1 MKILCTIPLEKGFF
15 HTERPGKKGI
25 FRSFLKTKLF
35 RKNKSTCKSYKFDLM
50 KVLVAQKCGFCHGVR
65 NAIRVAEKTLAEKK
79 NVYSLGPIIHNKDMV
94 EQLAKSGLKTVA
106 KIEEIPSGTVLIRSH
121 GAAPGQ
127 IAKLR
132 EKGLDIVDAT
142 CILVK
147 RVQHIATAFEDEG
160 YDVVII
166 GEENHPEVQ
175 AVMGSTKN
183 AIVIADESDLCRLP
197 ENARLG
203 VVCQTTQSPEHFGK
217 MLGAIGRCN
226 FSELKV
232 INTLC
237 KEAIKRQ
244 ESAVQLCKQVDIMF
258 VLGGLE
264 SANTRR
270 LAELCR
276 SVNKQTFHLQ
286 NWDDLDKSL
295 VAGKKT
301 AGVTA
306 GASTPDWIIE
316 EFVKNLEAL
325 NES

>member
-1 MKILCTIPLEKGFF
+1 MNGHHLP
-15 HTERPGKKGI
+15 GI
-25 FRSFLKTKLF
+25 F
-35 RKNKSTCKSYKFDLM
+35 NLM
-50 KVLVAQKCGFCHGVR
+50 KVLVAEKCGFCHGVR

-79 NVYSLGPIIHNKDMV
+79 GVYSLGPIIHNRDMV
-94 EQLAKSGLKTVA
+94 EQLAKSGLKTVS
-106 KIEEIPSGTVLIRSH
+106 KIEEIQSGTVLIRSH
-121 GAAPGQ
+121 GAAPKQ

-132 EKGLDIVDAT
+132 EKDLNIIDAT

-147 RVQHIATAFEDEG
+147 RVQHIATEFENNG
-160 YDVVII
+160 YEVVII

-175 AVMGSTKN
+175 AVVGCARN
-183 AIVIADESDLCRLP
+183 VIVIANESDLNRLP

-203 VVCQTTQSPEHFGK
+203 VVCQTTQSPEHFGR
-217 MLGAIGRCN
+217 MLGAIGRTN

-244 ESAVQLCKQVDIMF
+244 ESAVRLCKQVDIMF

-276 SVNKQTFHLQ
+276 TVNKQTYHLQ
-286 NWDDLDKSL
+286 NWDELDQSL
-295 VAGKKT
+295 LTGEKT

-306 GASTPDWIIE
+306 GASTPDWIID
-316 EFVKNLEAL
+316 EFRQNLEAFD
-325 NES
+325 NNGRSGKATV